1 VRSRDR
7 TGSKGRKK
15 RFVISNANHDL
26 SNKKEIMGADIDFSP
41 NHEVTSALN
50 QDDELFIGDFED
62 IQVDEYSE
70 ESEEELFEIEFLKI
84 KQVQS

>member
-1 VRSRDR
+1 
-7 TGSKGRKK
+7 
-15 RFVISNANHDL
+15 
-26 SNKKEIMGADIDFSP
+26 MGADIDFSP